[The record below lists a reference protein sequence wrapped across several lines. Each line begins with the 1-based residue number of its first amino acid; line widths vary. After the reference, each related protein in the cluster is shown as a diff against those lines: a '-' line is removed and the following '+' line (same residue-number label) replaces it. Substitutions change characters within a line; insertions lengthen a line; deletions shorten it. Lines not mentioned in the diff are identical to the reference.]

1 MEKAN
6 SSDSVT
12 KVCYEWER
20 SIVGTLETIQTLPGP
35 LTVGVIHFLSYSLF
49 YIYLHLYPKKKSYM
63 KTVCRLCVLNYL
75 LWIVAPYSL
84 KVLFTL
90 K

>member
-20 SIVGTLETIQTLPGP
+20 SIMGTLETIQTLPGP
-35 LTVGVIHFLSYSLF
+35 LTVGVIHFLSYSR
-49 YIYLHLYPKKKSYM
+49 IYLHLYLRKKSYL
-63 KTVCRLCVLNYL
+63 KTVCRVCVLNYL